1 MNQMTNDNLAK
12 PQSAEVQASTFAQPG
27 ISSIVKRY
35 RTIAT
40 IFTAL
45 AVIVSIDELW
55 RYWNNIGVT
64 FDTLLTIDYVLRI
77 ANILF
82 PVIILF
88 SLLKISANKA
98 TRNAVIIIF
107 ATIIFNP
114 LLTYLLNFFPYKISY
129 WFFSYLPILY
139 YLCIS
144 YAVSII
150 LRNNRFAKDAIKK
163 TWLALLPLLWI
174 CLGGRVFLWYF
185 PIILIPACFY
195 AIHSSAFCGPSEEE
209 TLTTKPYTAINRYTI
224 ASLIICI
231 LVYLANTYFIIEHY
245 REIAQYHM

>member
-12 PQSAEVQASTFAQPG
+12 PQNAEEQASTFAQPG

-45 AVIVSIDELW
+45 AVIVSIFEELTW
-55 RYWNNIGVT
+55 RYWNNIGI
-64 FDTLLTIDYVLRI
+64 FDTFVTVLRI

-82 PVIILF
+82 PIIILF

-107 ATIIFNP
+107 ATIIFD
-114 LLTYLLNFFPYKISY
+114 LLTYLLYFFPYKISY

-163 TWLALLPLLWI
+163 TWLALLPLLWM
-174 CLGGRVFLWYF
+174 CPKRVFLWYF

-209 TLTTKPYTAINRYTI
+209 ALTVKPYAAINRYTI

-245 REIAQYHM
+245 REIAQYYM